1 MSYDDNQNEY
11 PLPVPGQQNE
21 RTRTS
26 AEHLPRYFRTSHNKK
41 FLQGTLDQ
49 LTQPGVAEKIS
60 SYFGRRISKAR
71 KATDNYVSD
80 VSTQRENY
88 QLEPATVIKDELN
101 NVTFYKDYNDLKNQ
115 IKAFNGTV
123 DNDSKLFSQEY
134 YAWNPNI
141 DWDKFT
147 NFRDYYW
154 LESGPLAIP
163 VVGQAR
169 GITSTYTVTSQ
180 DNLDNKAY
188 VFSTE
193 GNTSNPTLKLYRGQ
207 TYKFDINTPGMPLSI
222 KTARTLDSAYNYNV
236 GISDSTHSTDVG
248 IIEFEVDILAPDTLY
263 YVNGNDINASG
274 LIQIYDVLENSEID
288 VEAEI
293 IGKKTYTMTNGY
305 ELSNG
310 MKVDFQGVVTPT
322 KYATGNWYVEGVGD
336 SIRLISEQDV
346 QVPGT
351 VSTSRSIPFDSESF
365 DRAPFSNANAW
376 AKDKDYVVQNRA
388 SPSKSQWAR
397 YNKWFHKDVL
407 ETVATINN
415 QPSDVNQL
423 SLIHISE
430 PTRPY

>member
-169 GITSTYTVTSQ
+169 GITSTCLLYT
-180 DNLDNKAY
+180 
-188 VFSTE
+188 
-193 GNTSNPTLKLYRGQ
+193 
-207 TYKFDINTPGMPLSI
+207 
-222 KTARTLDSAYNYNV
+222 
-236 GISDSTHSTDVG
+236 
-248 IIEFEVDILAPDTLY
+248 
-263 YVNGNDINASG
+263 
-274 LIQIYDVLENSEID
+274 
-288 VEAEI
+288 
-293 IGKKTYTMTNGY
+293 
-305 ELSNG
+305 
-310 MKVDFQGVVTPT
+310 
-322 KYATGNWYVEGVGD
+322 
-336 SIRLISEQDV
+336 
-346 QVPGT
+346 
-351 VSTSRSIPFDSESF
+351 
-365 DRAPFSNANAW
+365 
-376 AKDKDYVVQNRA
+376 
-388 SPSKSQWAR
+388 SPSPR
-397 YNKWFHKDVL
+397 D
-407 ETVATINN
+407 
-415 QPSDVNQL
+415 
-423 SLIHISE
+423 
-430 PTRPY
+430 